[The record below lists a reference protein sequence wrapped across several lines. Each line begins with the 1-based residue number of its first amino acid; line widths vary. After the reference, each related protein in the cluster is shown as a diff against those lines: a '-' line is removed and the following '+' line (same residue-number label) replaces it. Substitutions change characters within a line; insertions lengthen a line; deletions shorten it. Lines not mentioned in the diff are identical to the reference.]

1 MNHTTNM
8 TFIRD
13 GATVGRGG
21 GNGPPPPQFFFF
33 NASIYNVLS
42 LAIYFNKFAF
52 CLLNN
57 ITYLFKSYKKF
68 IDKLKNII
76 LRANLSQTTS
86 KTNPL
91 KAAKKKK
98 KKKLKPIL
106 TTRRTPTHT

>member
-21 GNGPPPPQFFFF
+21 AMDTPPPPKIFFF

-57 ITYLFKSYKKF
+57 ITDLFKSYKKF

-76 LRANLSQTTS
+76 LRA
-86 KTNPL
+86 
-91 KAAKKKK
+91 
-98 KKKLKPIL
+98 KLKPNNIQNK
-106 TTRRTPTHT
+106 PTQGSKKEEEEET

>member
-21 GNGPPPPQFFFF
+21 AMTPPPQIFFF

-57 ITYLFKSYKKF
+57 ITDLFKSYKKF